1 MSLFFTVAGYLGLVF
16 IGIGAFC
23 ALFDFPVTLCLAL
36 VALGGLLT
44 ASSITAL
51 TSLEN

>member
-1 MSLFFTVAGYLGLVF
+1 MSLFFTVAGFLGLVF
-16 IGIGAFC
+16 IGIGAFF
-23 ALFDFPVTLCLAL
+23 ALFDFPVLGCLTL
-36 VALGGLLT
+36 VVLGGLLT